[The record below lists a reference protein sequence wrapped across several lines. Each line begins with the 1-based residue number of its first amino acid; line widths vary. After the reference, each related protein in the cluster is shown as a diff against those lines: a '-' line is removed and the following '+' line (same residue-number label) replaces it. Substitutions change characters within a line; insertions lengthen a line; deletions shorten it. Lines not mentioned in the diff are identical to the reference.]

1 MREFLF
7 FLSREKGKPHE
18 QVIRALDGA
27 TGFSTP
33 PYPKP
38 RFFHPLKRVDANNW
52 KLANKF

>member
-7 FLSREKGKPHE
+7 FFSREKGKPHE
-18 QVIRALDGA
+18 KQVIRALDGA

-38 RFFHPLKRVDANNW
+38 RHPLKRVEANNW